1 MEESIKTTFKDLGLR
16 EEILRAITEMG
27 YEHPTPVQSEAI
39 PQIIGSSQDL
49 VALAQTGTGKTAAF
63 SLPILHQLDTNLRK
77 TQLLILSPTRELGIQ
92 IAKNIEEYTKYL
104 PGVKSVAVYGGSSI
118 DSQIRTINRGV
129 HVVVGTPGRTLD
141 LIRRK
146 QLDFSNIKWLVLDEA
161 DEMLSMGFSE
171 DLDSI
176 LADTP
181 KEKQTLLFSA
191 TMPPEINRIAKN
203 FMNNHTE
210 ITIGSK
216 NKGAQN
222 VEHHYYQVRAR
233 DRYQALKRIVDV
245 HPEIYGI
252 IFCRTRQETKD
263 IADQLSQEGY
273 NSDAIHGDV
282 SQAQREFVMRRFRN
296 KQIQILVAT
305 DVAARGVD
313 VDDLTHVINY
323 NLPDDPEIYV
333 HRSGRTG
340 RAGKDGIAI
349 SIIHSREN
357 QKLRQVQNMVGK
369 QFVKKEIPTGEEICR
384 RQLFTFIDKMKSVEV
399 KEDEIVDFLP
409 KVYETLKDLSR
420 EEIIKQFVSLEFNT
434 FLKYYENAADL
445 NVSDSGRERGERSER
460 GERGERGRGGDRARF
475 ARFHLSVGSKHGVAP
490 RDVIGLIN
498 QAFRQERVTIG
509 QIEIMKSF
517 SFFEVEEEFASA
529 VASSFKGTKFKE
541 FDLEVEA
548 AKPRA
553 GGSGGGRSYR
563 RDDNR
568 SSSDKGRG
576 ERGERRGSGGS
587 KFGSKPT
594 SNTFSKDRKKKG
606 KNRKPF

>member
-1 MEESIKTTFKDLGLR
+1 MDESIKTTFKDLGLR

-27 YEHPTPVQSEAI
+27 YEHPTPVQNEAI
-39 PQIIGSSQDL
+39 PRIIGSPQDL

-63 SLPILHQLDTNLRK
+63 SLPILHQLDTDLKK
-77 TQLLILSPTRELGIQ
+77 TQVLILSPTRELGIQ

-104 PGVKSVAVYGGSSI
+104 PGVRSVAVYGGSSI
-118 DSQIRTINRGV
+118 DTQIRVIKRGV

-171 DLDSI
+171 DLDAI

-181 KEKQTLLFSA
+181 QDKQTLLFSA
-191 TMPPEINRIAKN
+191 TMPSSISRIAKK

-210 ITIGSK
+210 ITVGSK
-216 NKGAQN
+216 NEGAKN
-222 VEHHYYQVRAR
+222 VEHHYYQVRGR
-233 DRYQALKRIVDV
+233 ERYQALKRIVDA
-245 HPEIYGI
+245 HPEVYGI

-263 IADQLSQEGY
+263 IAEKLSQEGY

-323 NLPDDPEIYV
+323 NLSDDPEIYV

-340 RAGKDGIAI
+340 RAGKEGISI
-349 SIIHSREN
+349 SIITNREN
-357 QKLRQVQNMVGK
+357 NRLRQLENMVGK
-369 QFVKKEIPTGEEICR
+369 KFIKKQIPTGEEICR
-384 RQLFTFIDKMKSVEV
+384 RQLFTFIDKMKNVEI
-399 KEDEIVDFLP
+399 KEDEIIDFLP
-409 KVYETLKDLSR
+409 KVYETLQELSR

-434 FLKYYENAADL
+434 FLKYYENASDL
-445 NVSDSGRERGERSER
+445 NVSDSSRDRDRSDR
-460 GERGERGRGGDRARF
+460 GDRGDRGSRGKF
-475 ARFHLSVGSKHGVAP
+475 ARFHLGVGSKHGVSP
-490 RDVIGLIN
+490 RDVINLIN
-498 QAFRQERVTIG
+498 QAFRQERVGVG

-517 SFFEVEEEFASA
+517 SFFEVEEDFASQVEKA
-529 VASSFKGTKFKE
+529 FKGMNYKSI
-541 FDLEVEA
+541 DLEVEP
-548 AKPRA
+548 AKPRS
-553 GGSGGGRSYR
+553 GGSVSSGSGRSYR
-563 RDDNR
+563 RDDSGGDRR
-568 SSSDKGRG
+568 SSGGD
-576 ERGERRGSGGS
+576 RRGSGGS
-587 KFGSKPT
+587 KFGSNS
-594 SNTFSKDRKKKG
+594 SNYGRDRNRKG
-606 KNRKPF
+606 KKRKPF

>member
-1 MEESIKTTFKDLGLR
+1 MEESIKTTFKELGLR

-27 YEHPTPVQSEAI
+27 YENPTPVQLEAI

-77 TQLLILSPTRELGIQ
+77 TQVLILSPTRELGIQ

-104 PGVKSVAVYGGSSI
+104 PGVKSVAVYGGASI
-118 DSQIRTINRGV
+118 DTQIRVINRGV
-129 HVVVGTPGRTLD
+129 HIVVGTPGRTLD

-146 QLDFSNIKWLVLDEA
+146 QLDFSHIKWLVLDEA

-171 DLDSI
+171 DLDAI
-176 LADTP
+176 LEDTP

-191 TMPPEINRIAKN
+191 TMPPEISRIAKN

-323 NLPDDPEIYV
+323 NLPDDPEVYV

-369 QFVKKEIPTGEEICR
+369 QFIRKEIPTGEEICR
-384 RQLFTFIDKMKSVEV
+384 RQLFTFIDKMKNVEV

-409 KVYETLKDLSR
+409 KVYDTLKDLSR
-420 EEIIKQFVSLEFNT
+420 EEIIKRFVSLEFNT

-445 NVSDSGRERGERSER
+445 NVSESNSRERGERSDRR
-460 GERGERGRGGDRARF
+460 GSRPKF
-475 ARFHLSVGSKHGVAP
+475 ARFHLSVGSKHGVTP

-498 QAFRQERVTIG
+498 QAFRQERVSIG

-517 SFFEVEEEFASA
+517 SFFEVEEEFAPA
-529 VASSFKGTKFKE
+529 VAGSFKGTKFKQ

-553 GGSGGGRSYR
+553 SGGRTYKREDSRS
-563 RDDNR
+563 N
-568 SSSDKGRG
+568 DKSKG
-576 ERGERRGSGGS
+576 ERKSGGS
-587 KFGSKPT
+587 RFASK
-594 SNTFSKDRKKKG
+594 SNSNSSGFSKDRNRKG
-606 KNRKPF
+606 KKRKPF

>member
-1 MEESIKTTFKDLGLR
+1 MEESIKTTFKELGLR

-39 PQIIGSSQDL
+39 PQIIADSRDL

-77 TQLLILSPTRELGIQ
+77 TQVLILSPTRELGIQ

-104 PGVKSVAVYGGSSI
+104 PGVRSVAVYGGSSI
-118 DSQIRTINRGV
+118 DTQIRVINRGV

-171 DLDSI
+171 DLDAI

-191 TMPPEINRIAKN
+191 TMPPAINRIAKN
-203 FMNNHTE
+203 FMNNHRE

-216 NKGAQN
+216 NEGAQN
-222 VEHHYYQVRAR
+222 VEHHYYQARPR
-233 DRYQALKRIVDV
+233 DRYQALKRIVDA

-263 IADQLSQEGY
+263 IADNLSQEGY
-273 NSDAIHGDV
+273 NADAIHGDV

-296 KQIQILVAT
+296 KQIQLLVAT

-349 SIIHSREN
+349 TIINNREN
-357 QKLRQVQNMVGK
+357 GKLRQVQNMLGK
-369 QFVKKEIPTGEEICR
+369 QFIKKQIPTGEEICR
-384 RQLFTFIDKMKSVEV
+384 RQLFTFIDKMKNVEV

-434 FLKYYENAADL
+434 FLKYYENAQDL
-445 NVSDSGRERGERSER
+445 NTSDSGSRDRNDRSDRGERSDR
-460 GERGERGRGGDRARF
+460 GRGRGGSNF

-517 SFFEVEEEFASA
+517 SFFEVEEEFAQD
-529 VASSFKGTKFKE
+529 VAKSFKGTKFKE

-548 AKPRA
+548 AKPRV
-553 GGSGGGRSYR
+553 GSGGGRSYK
-563 RDDNR
+563 RDDSR
-568 SSSDKGRG
+568 SGDKP
-576 ERGERRGSGGS
+576 RGERRSGGS
-587 KFGSKPT
+587 KFASKSSGS
-594 SNTFSKDRKKKG
+594 FSKDRNKKKG